1 MNDALLAEALN
12 GDCHSAL
19 LDYAALQHAMQKEG
33 AVWHGLVTER
43 CPHLFA
49 DVPVFVTA
57 AQMRQMREVIDAVER
72 VVALPGW
79 EGVIIPAQA
88 GKRAAGGEFRGTAI
102 QSAEKFSEQR
112 SHVENV
118 SLINPLDSRLRGN
131 DGPNDV
137 PLSARGVFFGY
148 DFHLNSDGVHLIE
161 INSNAGGAFLNA
173 LLLDSQSE
181 AGWPGVTVAEK
192 NLEQIFLEMF
202 RNEWRLE
209 RGAVVLRSV
218 AIVDEQPEAQ
228 YLYPEF
234 LLAQR
239 MFERA
244 GIAAYIADPAALH
257 SRGDG
262 LYLDGQKI
270 DLAYNRLTDFS
281 LQQHSA
287 LRQAYLESSV
297 VLTPS
302 PAHYAHYADKRN
314 LAQLTDAETLRAL
327 GADEADI
334 ATLQAGVP
342 HTLIVCPE
350 LEEMLWQ
357 ERKQWFFKPDS
368 GYGSKGAYRGAN
380 LTRRVFGEIMH
391 GGYVAQRMAA
401 PGERMVCAEGAEAQP
416 LKYDVRCYVYDGRIQ
431 LVAAR
436 LYQGQTTNFRTPGGG
451 FAPVRVLG

>member
-19 LDYAALQHAMQKEG
+19 LDRVALQHAMQKQG
-33 AVWHGLVTER
+33 GVWHGLVTER
-43 CPHLFA
+43 CRHLFA

-72 VVALPGW
+72 VVSLPGW
-79 EGVIIPAQA
+79 MNRTLSHTAPHLNPLPQA
-88 GKRAAGGEFRGTAI
+88 GEEANVKTRPKAEVSRDG
-102 QSAEKFSEQR
+102 QSNLQ
-112 SHVENV
+112 
-118 SLINPLDSRLRGN
+118 SL
-131 DGPNDV
+131 
-137 PLSARGVFFGY
+137 GVFFGY
-148 DFHLNSDGVHLIE
+148 DFHLNSDGAHLIE

-209 RGAVVLRSV
+209 RGEVALRSV

-314 LAQLTDAETLRAL
+314 LAQLTDAKALRAL
-327 GADEADI
+327 GAGEADI

-380 LTRRVFGEIMH
+380 LTRRVFGEIMQ

-401 PGERMVCAEGAEAQP
+401 PGERMVCAEEGEAQP
-416 LKYDVRCYVYDGRIQ
+416 LKYDVRCYVYDGQLQ